1 MHLKILLIMFYY
13 FKVLNPD
20 PEYGFLV
27 KNCFAFDNRDS
38 PAVQLVD
45 DR

>member
-1 MHLKILLIMFYY
+1 MFYY
-13 FKVLNPD
+13 FQVLNPD
-20 PEYGFLV
+20 PEYGFLA